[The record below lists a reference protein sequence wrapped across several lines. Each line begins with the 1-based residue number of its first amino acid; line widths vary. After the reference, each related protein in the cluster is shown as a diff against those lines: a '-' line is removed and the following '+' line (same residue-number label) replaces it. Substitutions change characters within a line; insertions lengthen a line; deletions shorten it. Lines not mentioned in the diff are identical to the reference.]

1 MTNPERANTHSR
13 SARRLGRRM
22 TAAAAA
28 GADSIGRG
36 VRLALVTTGLL
47 LPLSGALAQESA
59 AELAVGQKVRIAVTG
74 AGASTVMVS
83 SLGGR
88 PLVQGVVTA
97 VSADTLV
104 ISVDSPAI
112 SLRVAAAEV
121 RESWV
126 NVGTASRRRGWLLPG
141 AALGALAG
149 LGWPNS
155 TSGGYAGVINDRQAA
170 TEKNVYIG
178 AAVGFLI
185 ALVTPLPAHWVQG
198 VFPLRAPPV
207 PARNSP

>member
-13 SARRLGRRM
+13 SVRRLGRRM

-36 VRLALVTTGLL
+36 VRVALVTTGLL

-74 AGASTVMVS
+74 SGAPNVMVS
-83 SLGGR
+83 SAGN

-104 ISVDSPAI
+104 ISVDSTAI
-112 SLRVAAAEV
+112 SLRVAAADV

-155 TSGGYAGVINDRQAA
+155 TSGADARLAIPP
-170 TEKNVYIG
+170 VYIG

-185 ALVTPLPAHWVQG
+185 TLVTPLPAHWAPG
-198 VFPLRAPPV
+198 VFPLRALPV

>member
-28 GADSIGRG
+28 GADSIGRR
-36 VRLALVTTGLL
+36 VKVALVTTGLL
-47 LPLSGALAQESA
+47 LPFSGVLAQESA
-59 AELAVGQKVRIAVTG
+59 AELAVGQTVRIAVTG
-74 AGASTVMVS
+74 SGAPTVMVS
-83 SLGGR
+83 SAGNR
-88 PLVQGVVTA
+88 LVQGVVTA

-104 ISVDSPAI
+104 ISVGSTAI

-126 NVGTASRRRGWLLPG
+126 NVGTASQRRGWLLPG
-141 AALGALAG
+141 AALGVLAG
-149 LGWPNS
+149 LGWRRTYSGLARPAEPN
-155 TSGGYAGVINDRQAA
+155 YPI
-170 TEKNVYIG
+170 YIG

-185 ALVTPLPAHWVQG
+185 TLVTPLPAHWAPG
-198 VFPLRAPPV
+198 VFPLRALPV

>member
-13 SARRLGRRM
+13 SVRRLGRRM

-36 VRLALVTTGLL
+36 VRVALVTTGLL

-74 AGASTVMVS
+74 SGAPTVMVS
-83 SLGGR
+83 SAGN

-104 ISVDSPAI
+104 ISVDSTAI

-121 RESWV
+121 RESWI

-149 LGWPNS
+149 LGWRR
-155 TSGGYAGVINDRQAA
+155 TYSGLGRPAEPDYP
-170 TEKNVYIG
+170 VYIG

-185 ALVTPLPAHWVQG
+185 TLVTPLPAHWVQG
-198 VFPLRAPPV
+198 VFPRRAPPV

>member
-1 MTNPERANTHSR
+1 MTRTKQANTHSR
-13 SARRLGRRM
+13 SLRHLGRRM
-22 TAAAAA
+22 TAVAAA

-36 VRLALVTTGLL
+36 VRVALVTTGLL

-74 AGASTVMVS
+74 SGAPTVMVS
-83 SLGGR
+83 SAGNR
-88 PLVQGVVTA
+88 LVQGVVTA

-104 ISVDSPAI
+104 ISVDSTAI

>member
-1 MTNPERANTHSR
+1 MTRPNQANTHSL

-36 VRLALVTTGLL
+36 VRVALVTTGLL

-59 AELAVGQKVRIAVTG
+59 VELAVGQKVRIAVTG
-74 AGASTVMVS
+74 SGAPTMMVS
-83 SLGGR
+83 SAGN

-104 ISVDSPAI
+104 ISVGSTAI

-141 AALGALAG
+141 AALGALAV
-149 LGWPNS
+149 LGWQKS
-155 TSGGYAGVINDRQAA
+155 TYGGLAGPAEPVRP
-170 TEKNVYIG
+170 VFFG

-185 ALVTPLPAHWVQG
+185 TLVTPLPAYWVPG
-198 VFPLRAPPV
+198 VFPRRAPPV